1 MLVIVNGE
9 KVFLSAQL
17 SIAEFL
23 QQQDYRTE
31 RIVTELNGR
40 IVSRESYGGILLKD
54 GDKLEIVS
62 FVGGG

>member
-40 IVSRESYGGILLKD
+40 IVCRESYGGIVLKD